1 MDHIYRRPELQRVL
15 RVLNQKEDRDLQR
28 KLIMLDKQHRYTQK
42 MLQQRRDKLINE
54 ARRMVMV
61 QVCEPKATVSIAMKE
76 IAEYERNADAN
87 FSRAIYTSAG
97 RLRPSK
103 SSYEGSKLVEQ
114 GRSISAP
121 PPSTK
126 STSSVRHKGKV
137 QSNLSLMQMK
147 QIATI
152 DSISEKEL
160 ARQQQKA
167 QEEMERLRLLQREML
182 HKKVMEFIEKLKD
195 KKDVEVIMKLS

>member
-76 IAEYERNADAN
+76 IAEYERNAGRYTHLLDDCVLAN
-87 FSRAIYTSAG
+87 PAMKDLNSWNRVDPYQHHHHRLNLQALWDTKGKSRATCHLC
-97 RLRPSK
+97 RWNR
-103 SSYEGSKLVEQ
+103 
-114 GRSISAP
+114 
-121 PPSTK
+121 
-126 STSSVRHKGKV
+126 
-137 QSNLSLMQMK
+137 
-147 QIATI
+147 
-152 DSISEKEL
+152 
-160 ARQQQKA
+160 
-167 QEEMERLRLLQREML
+167 LQRL
-182 HKKVMEFIEKLKD
+182 TQYQKKSWPGNSRKPKRKWKGWDCFREKCYTRRWWNL
-195 KKDVEVIMKLS
+195 